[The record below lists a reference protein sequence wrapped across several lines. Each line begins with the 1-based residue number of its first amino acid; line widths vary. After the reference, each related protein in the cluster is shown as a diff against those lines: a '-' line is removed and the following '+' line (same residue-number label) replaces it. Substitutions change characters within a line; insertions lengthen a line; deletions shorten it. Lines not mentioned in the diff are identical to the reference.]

1 MSLSATSTCLV
12 NNSRDCDSTPFLGSL
27 LRCLIT
33 LSAQLGP
40 KTPALLHHFYI
51 FFGGSSQFCYLVY
64 QIGGLGCTHN
74 PNVPPDLISYSSQV
88 ISSPGW
94 LYLSSIVCSAR
105 RPFWRYVVLPTSPK
119 GCEKGDV
126 NVIWYWDD
134 GSWTKVDVGAGTD
147 PLAMASPNVKWVRW
161 ALLSQFTTHLG
172 CKLVSPQ

>member
-12 NNSRDCDSTPFLGSL
+12 NNSRDCDSTPSLGSL
-27 LRCLIT
+27 VQCFIT
-33 LSAQLGP
+33 LSVQLGP

-74 PNVPPDLISYSSQV
+74 PNVPPDLISYSSHV

-94 LYLSSIVCSAR
+94 LYLSFLCSKSSSKAVAQEDCSIVCSAR
-105 RPFWRYVVLPTSPK
+105 RPFWKYVVLPTSPK
-119 GCEKGDV
+119 GCEKGDF

-147 PLAMASPNVKWVRW
+147 PLAMD
-161 ALLSQFTTHLG
+161 
-172 CKLVSPQ
+172 